1 MGLRSASALMDALMS
16 FSIARDLAAIDQPH
30 LLAELDVILDRY
42 GTAEV
47 ESIDIGQFLGDIL
60 NVTRQT
66 KVTLPSSVTMVS
78 RGLVTMEGT
87 LLEYVGSFNMVDIIN
102 KHIKRTK
109 ETSDDFKDTVKE
121 LLVAVNGAS
130 RGALRAA
137 EYAGDTMQLLS
148 RGQLKVNM
156 EMLGS
161 AEPMM
166 KISRILNR
174 LTIGLIIAG
183 LFESVRHCS
192 RSRSTNPISSAC
204 PSSRLSNSL
213 SHHPFALDR
222 HRHLPQ
228 KPQPL
233 R

>member
-1 MGLRSASALMDALMS
+1 MNEDLVVRLDGVVRIDLMLGLFHEVFHLDALFIGAVS
-16 FSIARDLAAIDQPH
+16 YTHLH

-121 LLVAVNGAS
+121 LLVAVNGA
-130 RGALRAA
+130 RC
-137 EYAGDTMQLLS
+137 
-148 RGQLKVNM
+148 V
-156 EMLGS
+156 
-161 AEPMM
+161 
-166 KISRILNR
+166 
-174 LTIGLIIAG
+174 
-183 LFESVRHCS
+183 
-192 RSRSTNPISSAC
+192 
-204 PSSRLSNSL
+204 
-213 SHHPFALDR
+213 
-222 HRHLPQ
+222 
-228 KPQPL
+228 
-233 R
+233 

>member
-1 MGLRSASALMDALMS
+1 MS

-30 LLAELDVILDRY
+30 LLAEFDVILGPGM

-130 RGALRAA
+130 RGAAA
-137 EYAGDTMQLLS
+137 RCRIRRRYHAAALAWSTEGEHGDA
-148 RGQLKVNM
+148 RFG
-156 EMLGS
+156 
-161 AEPMM
+161 
-166 KISRILNR
+166 
-174 LTIGLIIAG
+174 
-183 LFESVRHCS
+183 
-192 RSRSTNPISSAC
+192 
-204 PSSRLSNSL
+204 
-213 SHHPFALDR
+213 
-222 HRHLPQ
+222 
-228 KPQPL
+228 
-233 R
+233 